1 MKKVLQAVVLV
12 AMAATGLGGLPGCA
26 QNKAHQQQPSVDPI
40 IQHYMQ
46 RRSDLLGQRRRLA
59 DTYGA
64 TSPQVAE
71 VDRQIALVDSAAA
84 QRRTQLIEEEHA
96 RQQVREM
103 KREAA
108 PMPEGQAASRPA
120 SRPAR

>member
-1 MKKVLQAVVLV
+1 MKKILRVVVLAAV
-12 AMAATGLGGLPGCA
+12 AATGFGDLTGCA
-26 QNKAHQQQPSVDPI
+26 QNKARQQTSPADPI
-40 IQHYMQ
+40 IQHYSQ
-46 RRSDLLGQRRRLA
+46 RRSDLLGQRRRLTE
-59 DTYGA
+59 TYGA

-71 VDRQIALVDSAAA
+71 IDRQIALVDNAAS

-108 PMPEGQAASRPA
+108 PMPDGPAVSQPA
-120 SRPAR
+120 SRPAK